1 MITHTANTY
10 KIRYYFLMGIFCLAL
25 LGLIARLAYLHVFE
39 QAFLQVQG
47 DARSTRVVEHSGCRG
62 VIQDRNGEPLA
73 ISTIV
78 KAVWIDPKK
87 FATTQAQFDALIG
100 ILDIS
105 PKDILERLN
114 AHRNSGFLYLKRNV
128 IPAVVDQV
136 LALKVPG
143 LYVKPE
149 YKRYYPTGEVNA
161 HVLGMTNIDDQG
173 QEGMELAY
181 NDWLSG
187 KVKREKIVKD
197 LLGRPIA
204 LLEQQKQ
211 DKLGGNL
218 TLSIDQRLQY
228 LAYRELKKAVE
239 VHKAISGSV
248 VVLHIPTGEVLAM
261 VNQPSFNP
269 NVRGQMTEDMGKYRN
284 KAVTDYFEP
293 GSVMKAFSMVSVLE
307 HTNVTADTMVNTSPG
322 FMTLKGGVVRDHAGN
337 NGTINAAT
345 ILQRSSNVGITKLVL
360 AIPDDALWDTYDR
373 LGFGFTTG
381 SNFPGE
387 NPGVLSDHV
396 KDRPFV
402 KATMSFG
409 YGLGVTP
416 LQLARACATLGAG
429 GIRRPVSF
437 IKTEENVPGI
447 RVLSARVARD
457 IVAMLNM
464 NVENGASYAKVP
476 GYHVAGKTGTAR
488 KLDKDGYYQSG
499 KHLAVFGGIA
509 PAIDAKFAIVVA
521 INEPSAG
528 KYYGN
533 QVAAPVF
540 SRVAAEALRLF
551 DVPPDLIETQGVQ
564 VAKLANY

>member
-1 MITHTANTY
+1 
-10 KIRYYFLMGIFCLAL
+10 MGIFGVLL
-25 LGLIARLAYLHVFE
+25 LGLITRLAYLHVFE
-39 QAFLQVQG
+39 QAFLQNQG
-47 DARSTRVVEHSGCRG
+47 DARSTRTIEHPGCRG

-87 FATTQAQFDALIG
+87 FAATQEQFDELIK

-105 PKDILERLN
+105 AAEILEKLN
-114 AHRNSGFLYLKRNV
+114 THRNRGFLYLKRNV
-128 IPAVVDQV
+128 IPSVIEQV

-173 QEGMELAY
+173 QEGIELAY

-187 KVKREKIVKD
+187 KVKRERVVKD
-197 LLGRPIA
+197 LLGRQIA
-204 LLEQQKQ
+204 FLGEQKQ
-211 DKLGGNL
+211 DEIGGNL

-228 LAYRELKKAVE
+228 LAYRELKQAVE
-239 VHKAISGSV
+239 VNKALSGSV
-248 VVLHIPTGEVLAM
+248 VVLHVPTGEVLAM

-269 NVRGQMTEDMGKYRN
+269 NIRSQFTTDRDKYRN
-284 KAVTDYFEP
+284 RAVTDYFEP
-293 GSVMKAFSMVSVLE
+293 GSAIKTFSMASVLE
-307 HTNVTADTMVNTSPG
+307 HTNVTANTMVNTAPG
-322 FMTLKGGVVRDHAGN
+322 FMVLKGGVVRDKENYGLISV
-337 NGTINAAT
+337 TT
-345 ILQRSSNVGITKLVL
+345 MLQRSSNVGVSKLVL
-360 AIPDDALWDTYDR
+360 ELPDEALWDTYDR
-373 LGFGFTTG
+373 LGFGFATG

-387 NPGVLSDHV
+387 NAGVLSAPV
-396 KDRPFV
+396 ADRPFV
-402 KATMSFG
+402 KATMAFG

-416 LQLARACATLGAG
+416 LQLARAYATLGAG
-429 GIRRPVSF
+429 GIRRPISF
-437 IKTEENVPGI
+437 LKTDDEVPGI
-447 RVLSARVARD
+447 RVLSSRVARD
-457 IVAMLNM
+457 IVDMLSTVIEDGYSN
-464 NVENGASYAKVP
+464 AKVS

-488 KLDKDGYYQSG
+488 KLDKEGFYQSS

-509 PAIDAKFAIVVA
+509 PAVNAQFAIVVT

-540 SRVAAEALRLF
+540 SRIAAGALRLF
-551 DVPPDLIETQGVQ
+551 DIPPDLIETHGVQ
-564 VAKLANY
+564 VAQQGSNHL